1 MLKSNLNYKHPGQ
14 SMEVNAVT
22 VFHKDFLSSLPKL
35 LNI

>member
-1 MLKSNLNYKHPGQ
+1 MLKSNLDYKQPGQ
-14 SMEVNAVT
+14 SMEVNAVS